1 MGALLCVLSLAL
13 LLEGLLG
20 HLLHHVIALL
30 PGHGDTFLA
39 SSIGTFFLVHVLGHG
54 GRSVLTD
61 LLSPVTANLARSVDI
76 IANLK

>member
-13 LLEGLLG
+13 LIEGLLG

-39 SSIGTFFLVHVLGHG
+39 SSIGIFCGIIFLILGG
-54 GRSVLTD
+54 PKKLF
-61 LLSPVTANLARSVDI
+61 
-76 IANLK
+76 